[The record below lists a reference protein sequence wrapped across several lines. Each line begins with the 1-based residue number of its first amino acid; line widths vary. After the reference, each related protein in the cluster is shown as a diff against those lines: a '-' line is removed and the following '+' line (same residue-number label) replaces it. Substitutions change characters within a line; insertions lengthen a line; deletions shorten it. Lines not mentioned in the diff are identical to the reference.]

1 VRAVSAFSI
10 PGLFGKIPARAD
22 FVRVRAASPAA
33 REMVRWLEEG
43 SEAAKR
49 AGAPAGAGAVR
60 FLFSPPGLAQVV
72 VGVLKD
78 SADQVG
84 RRFPLAVFAVA
95 EGRQLAAAFP
105 LVPQGARTFLDAAS
119 ALLDG
124 SDRLA
129 PQDLPA
135 RLEALPVIGEDAL
148 ARVEPGLAALAAGAR
163 VSELMQRLFGELHSG
178 QHCYALHCFR
188 TACQPPR
195 GRDPTGPGVVVDCP
209 AQEDLD
215 WFAWLELARRALAGG
230 RAPTFFWSEGGPGRL
245 LIALG
250 APPAAAFAALW
261 NPAHRD
267 GKLWPLTTQRSE
279 AIAAAKK
286 SLGPAVMQL
295 LERPGASVAELLST
309 LYP

>member
-1 VRAVSAFSI
+1 MSAFSI
-10 PGLFGKIPARAD
+10 PGLFGKIPAHAD

-49 AGAPAGAGAVR
+49 AGAAAGAGAVR
-60 FLFSPPGLAQVV
+60 FLFSPPGLTQVL

-95 EGRQLAAAFP
+95 EGRQLDAAFP
-105 LVPQGARTFLDAAS
+105 LVPQGARAFLDAAS
-119 ALLDG
+119 VLLDG
-124 SDRLA
+124 SDKLA
-129 PQDLPA
+129 PQDLAA
-135 RLEALPVIGEDAL
+135 RLEALPVLGEDAL
-148 ARVEPGLAALAAGAR
+148 ARVEPELAALAAGSS
-163 VSELMQRLFGELHSG
+163 VSELLQRLFGEHSG
-178 QHCYALHCFR
+178 QRCYALHCFR

-195 GRDPTGPGVVVDCP
+195 GRDPTGPGVVLDCP

-215 WFAWLELARRALAGG
+215 RFAWLELARRALAGG

-250 APPAAAFAALW
+250 APPAAAFPALW

-267 GKLWPLTTQRSE
+267 GKLWPMTTQRPE

-286 SLGPAVMQL
+286 SLGPAVMQV
-295 LERPGASVAELLST
+295 LEGPGASVAELLST